1 MHAINKNWIFQHLAM
16 RKLCEMITHPGL
28 ASTLTS
34 TSARRAPSRE
44 PRYRLRFPQLY
55 LKKCNNYE
63 TNKKTFISLGWPVSS
78 GKVKNRTSKSP
89 GINYAVLSNVAS
101 GSGRNC
107 IILSD
112 LGSTL
117 LNKECM
123 KKVCHLNFFLKILS
137 K

>member
-1 MHAINKNWIFQHLAM
+1 MNYQEKYLKYKKKYLILKQFGGISEDDKM
-16 RKLCEMITHPGL
+16 KEEM
-28 ASTLTS
+28 
-34 TSARRAPSRE
+34 
-44 PRYRLRFPQLY
+44 
-55 LKKCNNYE
+55 KKCNNYE
-63 TNKKTFISLGWPVSS
+63 TNKKTFISLGWPVSF

-89 GINYAVLSNVAS
+89 GIKNAVLSNVAS

-117 LNKECM
+117 HNRECI
-123 KKVCHLNFFLKILS
+123 KNVCHLNFFTKCLS